1 MKKIIFLAL
10 LLFTFL
16 STPKSFAQGSDPY
29 VGQIMAV
36 AFNFAPQGWA
46 ICNGQILPIS
56 QNTALF
62 SLLGTTYGGNGTT
75 NFALPDLRGRMLTGQ
90 GQGPG
95 LPDVSLGEQGGTA
108 TSTLTLANLPPH
120 THPINASTS
129 LGTTSIPTNN
139 VLANTSDNDKE
150 YTTTANSVMMPT
162 GSAGGGQSIN
172 NMQPYT
178 GMNYIIALQGIFPPR
193 S

>member
-1 MKKIIFLAL
+1 MKKIILVAL
-10 LLFTFL
+10 LLSTFL
-16 STPKSFAQGSDPY
+16 TTPTSFAQGSEPY
-29 VGQIMAV
+29 LGQIMAV
-36 AFNFAPQGWA
+36 GFNFAPQGWA
-46 ICNGQILPIS
+46 KCNGQLLPIS

-62 SLLGTTYGGNGTT
+62 ALLGTTYGGNGTT

-95 LPDVSLGEQGGTA
+95 LPYVDLGQQGGTS

-120 THPINASTS
+120 THPINASNYI
-129 LGTTSIPTNN
+129 GTTSIPTNN

-150 YTTTANSVMMPT
+150 YTNTTNTAMTPT
-162 GSAGGGQSIN
+162 GSAGGGQPIN

-193 S
+193 P